1 MQIKIEHNTKELLTV
16 GVIATAII
24 ATLLAFSVS
33 DLQVLAQQDRVLV
46 HINSGKPSNPDEV
59 HAAFMGMS
67 MATKLQET
75 GKDVAVFLDV
85 NGVNLGVKNP
95 DASLENATSLVQ
107 TFTSNGGKVYACEH
121 CLSYT
126 GFNEQD
132 LAEGV
137 SITNPQKMSE
147 IMTGNL
153 IVIDY

>member
-1 MQIKIEHNTKELLTV
+1 MKIEHNTKELLTV
-16 GVIATAII
+16 GVIATVII

-33 DLQVLAQQDRVLV
+33 DLQVLAQEQDRVLV

-59 HAAFMGMS
+59 HAAFMAMS
-67 MATKLQET
+67 MATKLQAA
-75 GKDVAVFLDV
+75 GKDVAIFLDV
-85 NGVNLGVKNP
+85 NGVNLGVKNT
-95 DASLENATSLVQ
+95 DASLANATSLVQ

-121 CLSYT
+121 CLSYA

-132 LAEGV
+132 LADGV

-147 IMTGNL
+147 IITGNL